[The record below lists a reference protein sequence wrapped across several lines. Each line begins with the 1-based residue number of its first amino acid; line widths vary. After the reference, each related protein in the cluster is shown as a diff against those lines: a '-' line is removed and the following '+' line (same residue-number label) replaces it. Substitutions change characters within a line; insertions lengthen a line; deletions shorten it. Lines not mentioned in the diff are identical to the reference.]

1 MHSIIVG
8 LAQIN
13 VTVGAVEANGDR
25 VARAAVEA
33 AARGADV
40 VAVPELA
47 IAGYPPEDLVLQRH
61 FVADCERRMR
71 RLAGELPAGIVAV
84 VGGPRRAAE
93 CVYNSAWVLCNG
105 RVAGIYDKMLLPN
118 YGVFDEKRLFASGAR
133 PAVLEV
139 GSVRLGLHICEDSWD
154 RAAAPCAGLRGA
166 VDGILN
172 ISGSPYHRGK
182 TRLRERVLAA
192 ASRAI
197 GAPLLYCNLVGGQD
211 ELVFDGGSLAVDGER
226 RLANAR
232 AFTED
237 LLLVRVRA
245 RPDAR
250 RAATGAAR
258 IVCPA
263 PPVRRAL
270 PAVRARRTPRL
281 PDTAEVYA
289 ALTLGLRDYVEK
301 NRFPGV
307 IVALSGGID
316 SALAAVL
323 AADALG
329 PRRVYGITLPS
340 RFSSEGTRRDA
351 HRVAR
356 ALGIRMAERSIER
369 VYRAF
374 LEELVPLWPGRA
386 PDVAEENLQA
396 RIRGTIVMALSN
408 KFGWMVVTTGNKS
421 ETATGYC
428 TLYGDMAGGF
438 AVLKDVPK
446 TLVYRLARW
455 RNRVAGRALIPRS
468 TLRRAPT
475 AELRANQTDQDTLP
489 PYPVLDG
496 IIERYVEQ
504 DQSAADIVAAGFD
517 PDTVRRVLRMI
528 DANEYKRRQSAPG
541 VKITPK
547 AFGRDRRMPIV
558 NAYRN
563 GSRAP

>member
-1 MHSIIVG
+1 
-8 LAQIN
+8 
-13 VTVGAVEANGDR
+13 
-25 VARAAVEA
+25 
-33 AARGADV
+33 
-40 VAVPELA
+40 
-47 IAGYPPEDLVLQRH
+47 
-61 FVADCERRMR
+61 
-71 RLAGELPAGIVAV
+71 
-84 VGGPRRAAE
+84 
-93 CVYNSAWVLCNG
+93 
-105 RVAGIYDKMLLPN
+105 
-118 YGVFDEKRLFASGAR
+118 
-133 PAVLEV
+133 
-139 GSVRLGLHICEDSWD
+139 
-154 RAAAPCAGLRGA
+154 
-166 VDGILN
+166 
-172 ISGSPYHRGK
+172 
-182 TRLRERVLAA
+182 
-192 ASRAI
+192 
-197 GAPLLYCNLVGGQD
+197 
-211 ELVFDGGSLAVDGER
+211 
-226 RLANAR
+226 
-232 AFTED
+232 
-237 LLLVRVRA
+237 
-245 RPDAR
+245 
-250 RAATGAAR
+250 
-258 IVCPA
+258 
-263 PPVRRAL
+263 
-270 PAVRARRTPRL
+270 L